1 LRTLRLL
8 VVAALLASLLPG
20 TANAASLV
28 FEGAPGQAAAWKPVT
43 GATGDGTLGYWDR
56 TSYDSAGTLGPGACS
71 AAALVIGRPCDWT
84 PNPTPPLENPQPGT
98 QVESFGLRAPSLGG
112 DRSPLDFYF
121 TRTFELDWA
130 VLFQLTAWN
139 DTVEFGWYVA
149 GNPEARTPIVGP
161 GGPFTANDS
170 QPGRTGTATPDTD
183 FGLYYRN
190 SRFGDDV
197 MFFTQSRFN
206 RMGGYFAYLLEP
218 QFNGVPPAF
227 EDEDAFAH
235 AFDLSR
241 FQQFVVFRQGN
252 RVWVG
257 LEDQFG
263 APTPAFCNDV
273 RLQPCSD
280 YDFND
285 LLVVFDL
292 EIPPPPPAPEPTSL
306 ALVAVG
312 IAGVAAT
319 RRRR

>member
-1 LRTLRLL
+1 MPGPQSSGQ
-8 VVAALLASLLPG
+8 VAPSRPTTVSLA
-20 TANAASLV
+20 
-28 FEGAPGQAAAWKPVT
+28 
-43 GATGDGTLGYWDR
+43 
-56 TSYDSAGTLGPGACS
+56 GPG
-71 AAALVIGRPCDWT
+71 L
-84 PNPTPPLENPQPGT
+84 PL
-98 QVESFGLRAPSLGG
+98 
-112 DRSPLDFYF
+112 
-121 TRTFELDWA
+121 
-130 VLFQLTAWN
+130 
-139 DTVEFGWYVA
+139 
-149 GNPEARTPIVGP
+149 
-161 GGPFTANDS
+161 
-170 QPGRTGTATPDTD
+170 PDTD

-263 APTPAFCNDV
+263 APTTAFCSDV
-273 RLQPCSD
+273 RSQPCSD

-292 EIPPPPPAPEPTSL
+292 EIPPPPAPEPTSL
-306 ALVAVG
+306 ALLAIG
-312 IAGVAAT
+312 IAGVAAA